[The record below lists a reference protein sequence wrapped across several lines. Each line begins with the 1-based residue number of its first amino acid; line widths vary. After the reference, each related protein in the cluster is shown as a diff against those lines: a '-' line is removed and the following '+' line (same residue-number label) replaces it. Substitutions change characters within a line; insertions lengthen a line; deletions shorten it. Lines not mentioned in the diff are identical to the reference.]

1 MLDRLLLN
9 IIIATL
15 MEVES
20 DCNPNAIG
28 DDGKAV
34 GILQIH
40 PITVDDVNRIM
51 DMDDEISHPVFTL
64 ADRYDVEKSKQMCA
78 IYLTYYLSK
87 YLAYK
92 PFTTMSHKEICARL
106 WNGGYQGLKNN
117 PDATDAYWQKFE
129 NEIDRLVY
137 NLKY

>member
-1 MLDRLLLN
+1 
-9 IIIATL
+9 

-28 DDGKAV
+28 DNGRAV

-51 DMDDEISHPVFTL
+51 GMDEETAHPVFTL
-64 ADRYDVEKSKQMCA
+64 ADRYDVDKSKRMCEV
-78 IYLTYYLSK
+78 YLLYYLGK
-87 YLAYK
+87 YLEYN

-106 WNGGYQGLKNN
+106 WNGGYKGLKRN
-117 PDATDAYWQKFE
+117 PDATDAYWEKFE